1 MTNDISQEMKNRLNG
16 LDRFVAF
23 EHLWDNIKKCNQ
35 PATNPQFSIQS
46 KVVIPYISTNL
57 VVADICYC
65 DNINVYLLGYEYN
78 NAYKLIVSEDCISS
92 AL

>member
-1 MTNDISQEMKNRLNG
+1 MINDISAETENMLNN
-16 LDRFVAF
+16 LSKFVTF
-23 EHLWDNIKKCNQ
+23 EHLWDNIKQCNQ
-35 PATNPQFSIQS
+35 PATNPKFNILS
-46 KVVIPYISTNL
+46 KVVIPNISTNL

-65 DNINVYLLGYEYN
+65 DNVNVYLLGYEYN

>member
-1 MTNDISQEMKNRLNG
+1 MINGISSETENMLNDLSK
-16 LDRFVAF
+16 FVTF

-35 PATNPQFSIQS
+35 SATNPKFNILS
-46 KVVIPYISTNL
+46 KVVIPNISTNL

-65 DNINVYLLGYEYN
+65 DNVNVYLLGYEYN